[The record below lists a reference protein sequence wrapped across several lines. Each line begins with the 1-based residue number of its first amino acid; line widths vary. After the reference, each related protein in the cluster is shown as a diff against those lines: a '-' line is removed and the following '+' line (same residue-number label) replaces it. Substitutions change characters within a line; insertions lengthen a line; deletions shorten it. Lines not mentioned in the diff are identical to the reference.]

1 MRLIKIFQKGFT
13 MKKVLDFIGSMK
25 SMAVLMLIFAISIG
39 YATFIENDYGTM
51 TAKAEVYNARWFE
64 VLLGLLTINLLY
76 NIYRFKMYSFKK
88 APIFIF
94 HAAFIIILIGAAIT
108 RYIGYEGTM
117 HIREG
122 HTENSILSSDTY
134 FLIETKDGKDVV
146 NADTK
151 IYLSKLGDNHFEKSL
166 HVGDKKV
173 EIKLLEY
180 IPDAVEK
187 VVADPNGKPMLD
199 LMITG
204 GGRGKP
210 VALEQGRAYDA
221 GMFVID
227 FESHQEFNKPV
238 IRVFLKDGKLY
249 MSHEM
254 KMSYFVMATQQKG
267 ELEASSEDELHT
279 KRLYQTT
286 LGSFVL
292 RSFYPHAVKKIVSA
306 EKKSAGRMMMKMNS
320 SGLDALKFAITV
332 DGKRKEMMIFGQK
345 GVEAQ
350 KTLLMNNGVFVY
362 IGYGAKRIVLP
373 FSIKL
378 VDFKL
383 KRYPGSMSPASYESE
398 VILYDKENGVEM
410 PYRIYMNHI
419 LDYKGYRFFQAS
431 YDQDEKGT
439 VLSVNHDPGTIWA
452 YVGYFLLGL
461 GMFWSLFSKKHRF
474 AKLLQKAEDARKA
487 RESVIAILLAFA
499 FVLMPNSL
507 KAQQNSSELQAA
519 LSISKEHATKFARVI
534 VQDTQGRMKPLD
546 TLALEIVAKM
556 HRSGSITID
565 GVKLDAN
572 QIILGMMVRPDIY
585 KDLPL
590 IRTKNRYINKMLGV
604 AEDTKYVSFA
614 QFFSDPQNLQG
625 YKLLKE
631 VDEAARKA
639 PKDQDK
645 LDKELIK
652 VDERVN
658 VAYMVFT
665 GSLVRIWPKADDPN
679 NKWYDTISALQNF
692 PPKEAKVVRDLALSY
707 FTTVDKALH
716 DGSWQKADAI
726 VEKIIAYQKEY
737 GSAVYPSEDK
747 IDAEIFYNHANIF
760 ETIYPIYLLI
770 GFILLILSF
779 VKIIKPKFQLD
790 RFAKGALYILILL
803 FIAHTIGLALRWYI
817 SGHAPWSNGYESMIY
832 IGWASVLAGFIFSK
846 KSPITM
852 AATGILTGLIL
863 FVAHLNWMNPQVTNL
878 VPVLN
883 SYWLSIHVSMITASY
898 GFLGLGAL
906 LGFITL
912 VLYIAQ
918 NSKNHTQIEYSILEL
933 NAINEMSLMIGLA
946 MLTVGN
952 FLGGV
957 WANESWG
964 RYWGWDP
971 KETWA
976 LVTILVYAVVVHL
989 RFIKK
994 IYNEF
999 NYAVIS
1005 LMAFTSV
1012 LMTYFG
1018 VNYYLA
1024 GLHSYAKGD
1033 PVPVPDFV
1041 PITYTVLFVVITL
1054 AMLKDLKFCAKHL
1067 KNHFVL
1073 TLIVLLGQS
1082 GIIFATYVSGKPTY
1096 VLVISIAAALFIAF
1110 VSVLFA
1116 KKLEAAKS

>member
-1 MRLIKIFQKGFT
+1 
-13 MKKVLDFIGSMK
+13 
-25 SMAVLMLIFAISIG
+25 MAVMMLIFAFAIG

-51 TAKAEVYNARWFE
+51 TAKAEIYNARWFE
-64 VLLGLLTINLLY
+64 VLMGLLTLNLIY
-76 NIYRFKMYSFKK
+76 NIYRYKMYTLKK

-94 HAAFIIILIGAAIT
+94 HFAFIIILIGAAIT

-122 HTENSILSSDTY
+122 QTKSSMTSADTY
-134 FLIETKDGKDVV
+134 FLIKAQSNGESVE
-146 NADTK
+146 ADEK
-151 IYLSKLGDNHFEKSL
+151 IYLSKRGDNEFEKSL
-166 HVGDKKV
+166 SVGGKSVKV
-173 EIKLLEY
+173 RLLEY

-187 VVADPNGKPMLD
+187 VVSDPNGVPMLD

-204 GGRGKP
+204 AGRGTP
-210 VALEQGRAYDA
+210 VALQFGHYYDA
-221 GMFVID
+221 GTFILD
-227 FESHQEFNKPV
+227 FGSQQRFDKPV
-238 IRVFLKDGKLY
+238 IRIYVKDGSLY
-249 MSHEM
+249 MAHEM
-254 KMSYFVMATQQKG
+254 KLSYFTMATQQKG
-267 ELEASSEDELHT
+267 ELAASKEEPLKART
-279 KRLYQTT
+279 LYSTQ

-292 RSFYPHAVKKIVSA
+292 RNFYPKAIKKIVSND
-306 EKKSAGRMMMKMNS
+306 KKAAGGMMKMNS
-320 SGLDALKFAITV
+320 SGYDAFRFLVDV
-332 DGKRKEMMIFGQK
+332 DGSEKEVMIFGQK
-345 GVEAQ
+345 GIVSEP
-350 KTLLMNNGVFVY
+350 TLLINNGVKVY
-362 IGYGAKRIVLP
+362 LAYGSKKIELP
-373 FSIKL
+373 FAIKL

-383 KRYPGSMSPASYESE
+383 ERYPGSMSPASYESD
-398 VILYDKENGVEM
+398 VILIDKEEGITM

-419 LDYKGYRFFQAS
+419 LEHRGYRFFQAS

-452 YVGYFLLGL
+452 YIGYFLLGL

-474 AKLLQKAEDARKA
+474 AQLLKKAQKARDAKNA
-487 RESVIAILLAFA
+487 LAS
-499 FVLMPNSL
+499 LMLGCVMLFGTNTTL
-507 KAQQNSSELQAA
+507 KAQELSPAQKIIAA
-519 LSISKEHATKFARVI
+519 VDKQHADRFGHLI
-534 VQDTQGRMKPLD
+534 VQDAQGRMKPMDTLTLEIFAKIHRSDHLDVDGKRLD
-546 TLALEIVAKM
+546 T
-556 HRSGSITID
+556 
-565 GVKLDAN
+565 N
-572 QIILGMMVRPDIY
+572 QIVLGMMVRPDIY
-585 KDLPL
+585 KDLAI
-590 IRTKNRYINKMLGV
+590 IRTANKEINRLIG
-604 AEDTKYVSFA
+604 APEDAKYVSFA
-614 QFFSDPQNLQG
+614 QFFEDPHNLRG

-639 PKDQDK
+639 AKNQNK
-645 LDKELIK
+645 FDKELLKI
-652 VDERVN
+652 DERVN

-665 GSLVRIWPKADDPN
+665 GSLIKIWPLPGDAN
-679 NKWYDTISALQNF
+679 HTWYDTIGALENF
-692 PPKEAKVVRDLALSY
+692 PVEYAKMVQELALGY
-707 FTTVDKALH
+707 FTAVDKGLQSGEWSDADKMLH
-716 DGSWQKADAI
+716 GIDL
-726 VEKIIAYQKEY
+726 YQRKY
-737 GSAVYPSEDK
+737 GKDVYPSDGRIE
-747 IDAEIFYNHANIF
+747 AEIFYNHANIF
-760 ETIYPIYLLI
+760 ETIYPIYLLV
-770 GFILLILSF
+770 GFVLLILSF
-779 VKIIKPKFQLD
+779 IKIVKPKFKLEIYS
-790 RFAKGALYILILL
+790 KITLYILIVL
-803 FIAHTIGLALRWYI
+803 FLAHTLGLALRWYI

-906 LGFITL
+906 LGFITI
-912 VLYIAQ
+912 VLYIVKNDKNAQ
-918 NSKNHTQIEYSILEL
+918 SISYSITEL

-1005 LMAFTSV
+1005 VLAFTSV

-1041 PITYTVLFVVITL
+1041 PMSYTILFFAIAL
-1054 AMLKDLKFCAKHL
+1054 AMLKDLRYHAERV
-1067 KNHFVL
+1067 KNHLYLSAVLFVAQ
-1073 TLIVLLGQS
+1073 G
-1082 GIIFATYVSGKPTY
+1082 GIIYATYMSGKPLY
-1096 VLVISIAAALFIAF
+1096 VLIASSLAELFLAYTLIY
-1110 VSVLFA
+1110 FA
-1116 KKLEAAKS
+1116 KRSQSEEIRGV